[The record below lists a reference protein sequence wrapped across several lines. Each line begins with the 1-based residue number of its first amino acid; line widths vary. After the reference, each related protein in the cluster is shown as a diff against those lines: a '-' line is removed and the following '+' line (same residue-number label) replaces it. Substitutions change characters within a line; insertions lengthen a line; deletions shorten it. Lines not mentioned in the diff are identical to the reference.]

1 MMFEHIVLLSLN
13 ERKEKIGH
21 VISAVLSKKEYEN
34 YAFIFLIIYFEHRDV
49 LVVWVKFLVKYIYI
63 CINL

>member
-34 YAFIFLIIYFEHRDV
+34 YAFIFLIIHFEHRDV
-49 LVVWVKFLVKYIYI
+49 LVV
-63 CINL
+63 